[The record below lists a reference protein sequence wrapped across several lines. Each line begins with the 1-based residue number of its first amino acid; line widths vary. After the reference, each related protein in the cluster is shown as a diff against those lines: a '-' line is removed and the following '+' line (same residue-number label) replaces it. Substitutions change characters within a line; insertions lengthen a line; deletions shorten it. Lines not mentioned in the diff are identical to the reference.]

1 MIQKSLAF
9 LAFSLFSLAVAAQTP
24 VDSLPYPLNENNAGT
39 GGLYMD
45 NPDNVTEEVIFDEKT
60 KTYTIVYKVGKNEIG
75 REQLSFEEYQ
85 EREQRKQLEEY
96 WREKENAR
104 AKGQDNNS
112 LIPKIDLGEK
122 FGEIFGSSTID
133 IRPNGTVELIMGY
146 MGNRNDNPSIPVKQ
160 RRVGNFNFNQNIQLG
175 VTGKIGDKINLNTN
189 FNTQESFNF
198 NNKMNLKY
206 EGKEDD
212 IIKVIEFG
220 NVSLPLNTT
229 LITGA
234 QSIFG
239 GKVGLQFGRATFTGV
254 FSQQRGKREEINVQ
268 GGAQVQKFEVSAA
281 KYEANKHYFLGEY
294 FKQQY
299 DNALKNLPLVNSN
312 IRITRIEVWVTNRIN
327 AVENVRNIAALLP
340 LGESSFPV
348 NTAPGTATYP
358 DNNNLPFYSPNN
370 WSQFDRSTVS
380 SPKFQTLVS
389 GQEIEYLNNARLLNP
404 SEYQFNELL
413 GYISLNQP
421 LNTDEVL
428 AVAYQYVGAD
438 GKLYQVGE
446 FSTDIPSPN
455 VLMLKL
461 LKSTILNTHQPNW
474 HWMMK
479 NIYPLGAWQISNKD
493 FMLQILYRDVETGA
507 LINYLPDPG
516 LPMGVKETPLLRV
529 FNLDRLNQNND
540 QQPDGFFDFINGLTV
555 QVQGGRIIF
564 PMREPFGAFLREKLG
579 SPSLAD
585 KYSFD
590 SLYTT
595 IQTLAELNTE
605 RNRFYL
611 GGQYQSD
618 ASSEIMLN
626 AINIE
631 KGSVTVTAGG
641 QLLQENVDYTVD
653 YTLGRVK
660 IINQSLLTS
669 GTPIKVSMETNELFN
684 QQQKR
689 LMGGRFDYKLNKHL
703 SFGAT
708 IMNLMERPFT
718 QKVNI
723 GDEPI
728 NNTIWGF
735 DIAYSKDAPWL
746 TRLIDK
752 IPGINTK
759 APSRISATGEF
770 AHLIPGYNK
779 VIQDKKTPDGS
790 NKDSRRVG
798 VSQVDD
804 FESAETVLD
813 IRNFVPWK
821 LGSVPHKQPSRFPHA
836 EKFNNLESGY
846 GRAVLTWYNMDP
858 IFFRQQGT
866 PKPISQDKNS
876 RSNNYIREVRVV
888 ELFPNLQ
895 LPPQQQPNLPILD
908 VNFYPDERGPYNFDV
923 SSLNQFGKIIDP
935 RKSFG
940 SMMRRVETTDWEGAN
955 IDYIEFWLM
964 DPFDPDLDQLKKWST
979 GDNNATNAN
988 LLPDGGGDLLI
999 HIGNMS
1005 EDIMQDGKFFFEN
1018 GLAAGNNTFV
1028 NDSSSVWGYVPGQQI
1043 INQNFSSEPS
1053 ERELLDSGL
1062 DGLVNA
1068 KERTHFSSFL
1078 NQIMGLI
1085 TDPNVLDKFNNDP
1098 SGDNYRHYV
1107 GAYNDDLNS
1116 PAPGEHIHD
1125 RYRYYQMPEGNSPA
1139 ENIAGAQTQIPN
1151 SEDINNDNTLNQ
1163 SENYFQYRVS
1173 LRKEDLVVGQNF
1185 ITDARETQ
1193 ATAPNGQVKKVMWYQ
1208 FRIPVRTEEKEA
1220 FGSITD
1226 FRSIRFMR
1234 LVLNGFPDDVFLR
1247 FGRFE
1252 LVRADWRRYAGDL
1265 HDPFPLAPPSQDPAF
1280 SVYTVNIEENSQKQP
1295 FNYKLP
1301 PGITREIDPSNP
1313 NLQALNEQSLV
1324 LEVKNLP
1331 DGVAKGVYKN
1341 SQLDLRAYKNME
1353 MFIHA
1358 ENPNKDLKLGDLTV
1372 FIRLGADPNENYY
1385 EYEMPV
1391 IFSDNNAAD
1400 KQAVDNIWPLENK
1413 MVIPIQE
1420 FPELKRLRNQQNISV
1435 TQLFTDIL
1443 ENGARISVRG
1453 NPNLRDIKTIMIGV
1467 RNPFKAGNPFTDQ
1480 DMGEPVDAQ
1489 VWVNELRVTDYFE
1502 KGGWAAI
1509 GRLQAQ
1515 LADLGNFNASVS
1527 YTTAGFGSIDM
1538 KPLQRSRDNV
1548 LAVDIS
1554 TNLELA
1560 KFTPSKWGLTVPI
1573 YVGYGTQISRPQYDP
1588 IQGDIRFRDALR
1600 DLPDN
1605 ESRDSLRNRS
1615 VSRVDRVSW
1624 NLTNVRKNRT
1634 STKKNIMFW
1643 DLANFDFTYSYDQ
1656 IKIRNYQIEYD
1667 NTIKHRGILG
1677 YTFAPTVPYWE
1688 PFKNIKN
1695 KSKWLRFLKDFN
1707 ATLVPKNFTFRN
1719 DIQRDYNELLYRNN
1733 TDYNLIIEPSYRK
1746 NFVWNRTYDFNIAIF
1761 KSFNVQ
1767 YNAIQNSRIDEAD
1780 GDGKNAADRKLVR
1793 DRFFRAGRTTNY
1805 TQNFSATY
1813 TLPFSKFPATDWMN
1827 VSGTYG
1833 SSYAYVAGQLL
1844 RNQNTG
1850 ELENPWGNT
1859 VSNTNNYNLTANLNF
1874 NQLYNKSNYLKN
1886 IHNPNWKK
1894 PEKKP
1899 KKPADPNDPNAATS
1913 GKGNSSAKE
1922 PKVKDVKAEFAK
1934 VDFKKNKAKIIKHKL
1949 RTEKV
1954 KVRVIDTT
1962 GKEIRG
1968 NMEIINKNKIKF
1980 TARENIKGASV
1991 IVDGK
1996 RESGS
2001 FDAGNIGRFFVGI
2014 LIGVKNISGTYT
2026 QTNGTTLPG
2035 YMPNSN
2041 FFGQDARRPFS
2052 PAHLS
2057 YAFGEQWSGSNYAYY
2072 AAQQGWLTK
2081 DSTLNK
2087 FFLRSRTSN
2096 LNVSATV
2103 EPIKSLRIQL
2113 TANRQFTNGSQSLFR
2128 FNENAGDW
2136 MTTGFMQNG
2145 NFSISYN
2152 MIRTAF
2158 VDPSGGKDPSSAL
2171 FAQLL
2176 NYRDIMSN
2184 RLGSVNPN
2192 SNGVSGQDPNYSDG
2206 YGMSQ
2211 QDVLMNA
2218 FMAAYSGVDPNKRKF
2233 DLFPTIPSINWNVTY
2248 DGLRNLKPFKKI
2260 LRNFVLSHG
2269 YKSTYTIAGYTNN
2282 QLFQEDPTALGFT
2295 AVRDTS
2301 GNFVPQFILQ
2311 NVSLMEAFS
2320 PLISLDM
2327 TWKNSLTT
2335 KFEVK
2340 KNRNYSLNFQNNQV
2354 THVTTMEYIFGIGY
2368 RIEKLR
2374 LPFIVAGKRLENDLQ
2389 LRLDVGVRDNKTTV
2403 NRLPDPN
2410 SGYTQTVTA
2419 GSQNITVKFYADYAL
2434 SKSVSIRL
2442 FYDYMRTNPFMAG
2455 QYRTANTNA
2464 GISLRLTL
2472 TQL

>member
-1 MIQKSLAF
+1 MTQPVKMIQKSLTL
-9 LAFSLFSLAVAAQTP
+9 LAFCLFSFALFAQTP
-24 VDSLPYPLNENNAGT
+24 VDSLPYPLNPENAGS
-39 GGLYMD
+39 GGVYMND
-45 NPDNVTEEVIFDEKT
+45 PSNVTEEVLYDEKT
-60 KTYTIVYKVGKNEIG
+60 HTYTIIYKVGSNEIG
-75 REQLSFEEYQ
+75 REKLSFEEYQ
-85 EREQRKQLEEY
+85 EREQRKQLEAY
-96 WREKENAR
+96 WREKEEAR
-104 AKGQDNNS
+104 AKGEDNNS

-160 RRVGNFNFNQNIQLG
+160 RRTGNFNFDQNIQLG

-212 IIKVIEFG
+212 ILKVIEFG

-229 LITGA
+229 LINGA

-239 GKVGLQFGRATFTGV
+239 GKLGLQFGRATFTGV

-268 GGAQVQKFEVSAA
+268 GGAQIQKFEVSAA

-299 DNALKNLPLVNSN
+299 DNALKNIPLINSN
-312 IRITRIEVWVTNRIN
+312 VRITRIEVWVTNRIN
-327 AVENVRNIAALLP
+327 AVENVRNIVGVLP
-340 LGESSFPV
+340 LGENNWPV
-348 NTAPGTATYP
+348 NTNPGTASYP
-358 DNNNLPFYSPNN
+358 DNNAIAAYSPNT
-370 WSQFDRSTVS
+370 WTQYDRSTVS
-380 SPKFQTLVS
+380 SPKFQSLVG
-389 GQEIEYLNNARLLNP
+389 GQEIEYLNNARLLSP
-404 SEYQFNELL
+404 SEYQYNELL

-446 FSTDIPSPN
+446 FSTDLPSPN

-461 LKSTILNTHQPNW
+461 LKSTILNTSQPNW

-479 NIYPLGAWQISNKD
+479 NIYPLGAWQVSDKD
-493 FMLQILYRDVETGA
+493 FMLQILYRDVENGA
-507 LINYLPDPG
+507 LINYLPDPQ
-516 LPMGVKETPLLRV
+516 LPGGVKETPLLRV
-529 FNLDRLNQNND
+529 FNLDKLNQNND
-540 QQPDGFFDFINGLTV
+540 QQPDGFFDFINGITI

-564 PMREPFGAFLREKLG
+564 PMREPFGQFLREKLG
-579 SPSLAD
+579 SPALAD
-585 KYSFD
+585 KYAFD

-595 IQTLAELNTE
+595 IQTLAELNTQ

-631 KGSVTVTAGG
+631 KGSVSVTAGG
-641 QLLQENVDYTVD
+641 QLLTENVDYTVD

-689 LMGGRFDYKLNKHL
+689 LMGGRFDYKLNKHIA
-703 SFGAT
+703 FGAT

-718 QKVNI
+718 QKVGI

-735 DIAYSKDAPWL
+735 DISYSKEAPWL

-779 VIQDKKTPDGS
+779 VIRDKKTVDGS
-790 NKDSRRVG
+790 NKDSRKVG

-821 LGSVPHKQPSRFPHA
+821 IGSVPHKQASRFPHA
-836 EKFNNLESGY
+836 EKFNNIQSGY

-858 IFFRQQGT
+858 IFFRQQAT

-876 RSNNYIREVRVV
+876 RSNNYTREVRIV

-923 SSLNQFGKIIDP
+923 NSLGPDGKIIDP

-940 SMMRRVETTDWEGAN
+940 SMMRRVETTDWDGTN

-964 DPFDPDLDQLKKWST
+964 DPFDGDLDQLKQWTT
-979 GDNNATNAN
+979 GDPNSTNKN
-988 LLPDGGGDLLI
+988 LLPDGGGELLLQ
-999 HIGNMS
+999 IGNMT

-1018 GLAAGNNTFV
+1018 GLAAGQNTFV
-1028 NDSSSVWGYVPGQQI
+1028 NDSSSVWGYVPGQQL
-1043 INQNFSSEPS
+1043 INQNFSSEPD
-1053 ERELLDSGL
+1053 ERALLDAGL
-1062 DGLVNA
+1062 DGIVSQ

-1078 NQIMGLI
+1078 NQIAGVI
-1085 TDPNVLDKFNNDP
+1085 TDQNVLDKMNNDP
-1098 SGDNYRHYV
+1098 SADDYRHYV
-1107 GAYNDDLNS
+1107 GAYNDDLTT
-1116 PAPGEHIHD
+1116 PAAGEHIHD
-1125 RYRYYQMPEGNSPA
+1125 RYRYYQFPEANSPA
-1139 ENIAGAQTQIPN
+1139 ESIDAAQTQIPN

-1163 SENYFQYRVS
+1163 SENYFQYRIS
-1173 LRKEDLVVGQNF
+1173 LKKDDLVVGQNF
-1185 ITDARETQ
+1185 ITDARETSAQ
-1193 ATAPNGQVKKVMWYQ
+1193 APNGQQKKVMWYQ
-1208 FRIPVRTEEKEA
+1208 FRVPVRTEDKEA
-1220 FGSITD
+1220 FGAITD

-1234 LVLNGFPDDVFLR
+1234 MVLHGFPDDVFLR

-1252 LVRADWRRYAGDL
+1252 LVRADWRRFAGDL
-1265 HDPFPLAPPSQDPAF
+1265 EDPFPLAPPSQEPAL
-1280 SVYTVNIEENSQKQP
+1280 SVFTVNIEENSQKQP

-1324 LEVKNLP
+1324 LDVKNLP

-1341 SQLDLRAYKNME
+1341 AALDLRAYKNME

-1358 ENPNKDLKLGDLTV
+1358 ENPDKDLKTGDLTV
-1372 FIRLGADPNENYY
+1372 FVRLGADPNENYY
-1385 EYEMPV
+1385 EYEIPV
-1391 IFSDNNAAD
+1391 IFSDNNASD
-1400 KQAVDNIWPLENK
+1400 KQAVDNIWPLDNK

-1420 FPELKRLRNQQNISV
+1420 FPELKRKRNQQSIS
-1435 TQLFTDIL
+1435 TAQLFTDML
-1443 ENGARISVRG
+1443 ESGHRISVRG

-1467 RNPFKAGNPFTDQ
+1467 RNPFKAGNPYDDA
-1480 DMGEPVDAQ
+1480 DMGEAFDAQ

-1509 GRLQAQ
+1509 GRVQAQ

-1527 YTTAGFGSIDM
+1527 YTTAGFGAIDM

-1573 YVGYGTQISRPQYDP
+1573 FIGYGTQISRPQFDP
-1588 IQGDIRFRDALR
+1588 IQGDIRFRDALS
-1600 DLPDN
+1600 DLPTNDA
-1605 ESRDSLRNRS
+1605 RDSLRHRS
-1615 VSRVDRVSW
+1615 VSRIDRFSW

-1634 STKKNIMFW
+1634 GNKKNIMFW
-1643 DLANFDFTYSYDQ
+1643 DLANFDFTYAYDEV
-1656 IKIRNYQIEYD
+1656 KIRNYQVEMD
-1667 NTIKHRGILG
+1667 NTIKHRAVLG

-1688 PFKNIKN
+1688 PFKKIKN
-1695 KSKWLRFLKDFN
+1695 KSKWLRWLKDFN
-1707 ATLVPKNFTFRN
+1707 ATLVPKNFAFRS
-1719 DIQRDYNELLYRNN
+1719 DIQRDYNELLFRNN
-1733 TDYNLIIEPSYRK
+1733 SDYDLLILPSFRK

-1767 YNAIQNSRIDEAD
+1767 YNAIQNARIDEND
-1780 GDGKNAADRKLVR
+1780 GDGKNQADRKLVR
-1793 DRFFRAGRTTNY
+1793 DRFFRFGRTTNY
-1805 TQNFSATY
+1805 AQNFTATY
-1813 TLPFSKFPATDWMN
+1813 TIPFSKFPATDWMN
-1827 VSGTYG
+1827 VAGTYG
-1833 SSYAYVAGQLL
+1833 ASYNYQTGQLL
-1844 RNQNTG
+1844 RNPNSG
-1850 ELENPWGNT
+1850 ELEKPWGNT
-1859 VSNTNNYNLTANLNF
+1859 ESNTNNYNLTANLNF

-1886 IHNPNWKK
+1886 LNNPNYKK
-1894 PEKKP
+1894 PVKQPKP
-1899 KKPADPNDPNAATS
+1899 GEESKEKPAD
-1913 GKGNSSAKE
+1913 KE
-1922 PKVKDVKAEFAK
+1922 PKVKDVVAEFQNFSFRKDRAK
-1934 VDFKKNKAKIIKHKL
+1934 VIKHKL

-1954 KVRVIDTT
+1954 KVRVIDST

-1968 NMEIINKNKIKF
+1968 SMEVVNKNKLKF
-1980 TARENIKGASV
+1980 TSRENLKNVSV
-1991 IVDGK
+1991 IVEGK
-1996 RESGS
+1996 REKGS
-2001 FDAGNIGRFFVGI
+2001 FDAGKIGRFFVGI
-2014 LIGVKNISGTYT
+2014 LVGVKNVSATYT

-2035 YMPNSN
+2035 YLPNSN
-2041 FFGQDARRPFS
+2041 FMGQDARRPFNA
-2052 PAHLS
+2052 PHLS
-2057 YAFGEQWSGSNYAYY
+2057 YTFGEQWSGSNYAIY
-2072 AAQQGWLTK
+2072 AAQQGWLTN
-2081 DSTLNK
+2081 DSTLNNY
-2087 FFLRSRTSN
+2087 FLRSRTSN
-2096 LNVSATV
+2096 LNVNANL

-2113 TANRQFTNGSQSLFR
+2113 SANRQFTTGSQSLFR
-2128 FNENAGDW
+2128 FNNTEGDW
-2136 MTTGFMQNG
+2136 ITTGFMQNG
-2145 NFSISYN
+2145 NFTISYN

-2158 VDPSGGKDPSSAL
+2158 VDPSGGKDPGSAL
-2171 FAQLL
+2171 FTQML
-2176 NYRDIMSN
+2176 NYRDVMSG
-2184 RLGSVNPN
+2184 RLGEVNPN
-2192 SNGVSGQDPNYSDG
+2192 SSGSTGTYADG

-2211 QDVLMNA
+2211 QDVLLNA
-2218 FMAAYSGVDPNKRKF
+2218 FMSAYSGVDPSKRDF
-2233 DLFPTIPSINWNVTY
+2233 NLFPTIPSINWNVTY

-2260 LRNFVLSHG
+2260 LRNFVISHG
-2269 YKSTYTIAGYTNN
+2269 YKSSYSVSGYTNN
-2282 QLFQEDPTALGFT
+2282 QLFEEDPTALGFT
-2295 AVRDTS
+2295 AVRDTN
-2301 GNFVPQFILQ
+2301 GNFVPQYILQ
-2311 NVSLMEAFS
+2311 NISLMEVFS

-2389 LRLDVGVRDNKTTV
+2389 LRLDIGIRDNKTTV
-2403 NRLPDPN
+2403 NRLPDVN

-2419 GSQNITVKFYADYAL
+2419 GSQNITVKFYADYAI
-2434 SKSVSIRL
+2434 SKSVSVRL

-2464 GISLRLTL
+2464 GLSIRLTL